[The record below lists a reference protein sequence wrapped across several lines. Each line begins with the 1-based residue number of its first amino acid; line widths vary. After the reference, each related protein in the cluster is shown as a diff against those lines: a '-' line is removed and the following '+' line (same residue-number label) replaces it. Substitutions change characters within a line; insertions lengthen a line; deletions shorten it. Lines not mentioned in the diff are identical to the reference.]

1 MPKVDRWARLTVRLP
16 AATYR
21 RLEAL
26 AEEIPG
32 MTPNA
37 LIRLAVEQLTP
48 QLEAMAHA
56 LKVARSGQQG
66 DALELLVALT
76 QASRGPVPAVLAEAA
91 GEAGQSP
98 GARSVPEALAQVQAL
113 QREQRQRVEEE
124 LDRPQERGLRAAL
137 GRVQALQREQIERVQ
152 ELLEQPQDDLVGA
165 LEWVQALHQ
174 EQERWLQKTL
184 AHPHEPRLLSALER
198 VQALQREQGQHLDE
212 ALGQAQAP
220 PGRDD
225 ERGANQTRDDA
236 AASFHQRWLDA
247 GAGAQGSPPRETDGA

>member
-1 MPKVDRWARLTVRLP
+1 MVFGR
-16 AATYR
+16 
-21 RLEAL
+21 
-26 AEEIPG
+26 
-32 MTPNA
+32 
-37 LIRLAVEQLTP
+37 
-48 QLEAMAHA
+48 
-56 LKVARSGQQG
+56 
-66 DALELLVALT
+66 DA
-76 QASRGPVPAVLAEAA
+76 
-91 GEAGQSP
+91 
-98 GARSVPEALAQVQAL
+98 
-113 QREQRQRVEEE
+113 
-124 LDRPQERGLRAAL
+124 LRAATRAL
-137 GRVQALQREQIERVQ
+137 VAAAAPLTGRQDVRDAIAAIDAARAQIERVQ
-152 ELLEQPQDDLVGA
+152 ELLAQPQDDLAGA

>member
-56 LKVARSGQQG
+56 LKAARSGQHG

-76 QASRGPVPAVLAEAA
+76 QASRGRIAQDDHAPQSVKDLANGIAPA
-91 GEAGQSP
+91 
-98 GARSVPEALAQVQAL
+98 
-113 QREQRQRVEEE
+113 EEWE
-124 LDRPQERGLRAAL
+124 FADRPRPCSG
-137 GRVQALQREQIERVQ
+137 
-152 ELLEQPQDDLVGA
+152 PS
-165 LEWVQALHQ
+165 
-174 EQERWLQKTL
+174 
-184 AHPHEPRLLSALER
+184 PSPRR
-198 VQALQREQGQHLDE
+198 
-212 ALGQAQAP
+212 
-220 PGRDD
+220 
-225 ERGANQTRDDA
+225 
-236 AASFHQRWLDA
+236 
-247 GAGAQGSPPRETDGA
+247 